1 MSLPFS
7 IMPSHI
13 NESYT
18 GKETAREIT
27 RELAARKV
35 RRIIEQLQGRS
46 PLWIFGADTIIA
58 LDGKV
63 LGKPANRDDAASMLQ
78 KLQGRGHDVVTSMAL
93 YNGRTKI
100 TDCRSVTSTV
110 IFAPF
115 SPDEIEWYL
124 NTGEWQKTAGAYK
137 IQGLASCFITGIK
150 GSYSGIVGLPLREF
164 YVMLK
169 DNGYS
174 YT

>member
-1 MSLPFS
+1 MGLPFS
-7 IMPSHI
+7 IMPSHV

-18 GKETAREIT
+18 GKKIPREIT
-27 RELAARKV
+27 GELAVRKI

-46 PLWIFGADTIIA
+46 PLWICGADTVIA
-58 LDGKV
+58 LDGNI
-63 LGKPANRDDAASMLQ
+63 LGKPADRDDAASMLQ
-78 KLQGRGHDVVTSMAL
+78 RLQGRDHEVVTSVAL
-93 YNGRTKI
+93 YNGRKKA

-110 IFAPF
+110 TFAPL

-124 NTGEWQKTAGAYK
+124 DTGEWQEVAGAYK
-137 IQGLASCFITGIK
+137 VQGLASCFITGIK

-164 YVMLK
+164 YVMLM
-169 DNGYS
+169 DNGYP